1 MNHRIQYSFED
12 APNSQPQCNSS
23 STIIALTVTSPAMM
37 ALLCWLFCC
46 IIVIMV
52 GPGGDER

>member
-1 MNHRIQYSFED
+1 
-12 APNSQPQCNSS
+12 
-23 STIIALTVTSPAMM
+23 MM